1 MRGIVR
7 STETRDRAFHSLWST
22 FALGH
27 TETQIIED
35 ERRSQIAQMT
45 AMLPWVIIA
54 NLLILCIVVWACLEA
69 HRRDLL
75 AIMTVPSFSAI
86 GLGLIALLVTR
97 FERTRELPVHV
108 HVRAATFYSACIG
121 ICSAVTLWGALS
133 LPPGALATTCLP
145 VVVFA
150 AALTLIALCSL
161 RAALL
166 AFITSL
172 DATFEIM
179 L

>member
-1 MRGIVR
+1 MGIAMRGIVR
-7 STETRDRAFHSLWST
+7 STETRGGALNSLWST

-54 NLLILCIVVWACLEA
+54 SLMILCTVVWASLEA

-75 AIMTVPSFSAI
+75 SIMATPSFCAI
-86 GLGLIALLVTR
+86 ALGLIALMVTKI
-97 FERTRELPVHV
+97 ERTRELPVHV

-121 ICSAVTLWGALS
+121 ICS
-133 LPPGALATTCLP
+133 
-145 VVVFA
+145 
-150 AALTLIALCSL
+150 
-161 RAALL
+161 
-166 AFITSL
+166 
-172 DATFEIM
+172 
-179 L
+179 